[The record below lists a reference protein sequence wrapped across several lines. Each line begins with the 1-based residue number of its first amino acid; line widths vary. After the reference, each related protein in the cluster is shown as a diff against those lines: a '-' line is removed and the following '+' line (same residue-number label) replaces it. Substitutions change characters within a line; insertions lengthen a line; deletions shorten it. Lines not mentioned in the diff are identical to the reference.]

1 MTNLKNLQKRISQ
14 SEKAFARNVAE
25 QRERFLSYFR
35 SITKNEST
43 ANDLVQEVFLTA
55 HRQYMLGLYIENGKL
70 QNYLMKI
77 AGNLLRDYF
86 RETKRHQDGLEDYLN
101 DINKNFGWSEHVGD
115 YLTKTIEETD
125 VETRVSLANNML
137 NSKFNNCPV
146 LNFTEQ
152 RILQMRHGG
161 NLSFLK
167 ISEMLN
173 CPVTTI
179 AFKYKVAIRKIRGA
193 ISSGDIQ

>member
-1 MTNLKNLQKRISQ
+1 MTNLKNLPKKISP

-25 QRERFLSYFR
+25 QRDRFLCYFR

-55 HRQYMLGLYIENGKL
+55 HRQYTLGLYIENGKL

-86 RETKRHQDGLEDYLN
+86 REMKRHQDGLEDYSI
-101 DINKNFGWSEHVGD
+101 DVNKNFGWSEHVCD
-115 YLTKTIEETD
+115 YLTKTIAETD
-125 VETRVSLANNML
+125 IDTKVDLANNML
-137 NSKFNNCPV
+137 SSKFNNCPV
-146 LNFTEQ
+146 LNFNEQ
-152 RILQMRHGG
+152 RILQMRHGS

-167 ISEMLN
+167 ISETLN

-179 AFKYKVAIRKIRGA
+179 AFKYKVAMRKIRGA
-193 ISSGDIQ
+193 IGSGDIR